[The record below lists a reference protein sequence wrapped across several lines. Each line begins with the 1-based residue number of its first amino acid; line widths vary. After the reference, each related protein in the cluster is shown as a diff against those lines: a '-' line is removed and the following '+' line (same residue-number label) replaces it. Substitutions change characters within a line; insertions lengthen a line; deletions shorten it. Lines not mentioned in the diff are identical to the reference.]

1 MKRKAIHHILPF
13 LFLMACQPGKENTPV
28 QHEQGES
35 PQKKDPQTNCYRYA
49 SPTDTI
55 ALQIVHVADSING
68 NLVYKLSGKDK
79 NSGTLQ
85 GQMHGDMLV
94 ANYTFNSEGMSS
106 VREVAFKLT
115 GGSFI
120 EGYGDIDVQNNVVR
134 FKDINNLKFND
145 AFKLVEF
152 ACP

>member
-1 MKRKAIHHILPF
+1 MKLKAITYSIPL
-13 LFLMACQPGKENTPV
+13 LLLMACHPGKENTPA
-28 QHEQGES
+28 QNEQGES

-55 ALQIVHVADSING
+55 ALQIVHVGDSING

-79 NSGTLQ
+79 NSGTIQ
-85 GQMHGDMLV
+85 GKMDGDLLV

-115 GGSFI
+115 SGSLI
-120 EGYGDIDVQNNVVR
+120 EGYGDVDVQNNVAR
-134 FKDINNLKFND
+134 FKDIHHLQFND
-145 AFKLVEF
+145 AFRLTEF
-152 ACP
+152 PCP